1 LYFIALDLSDNMML
15 KVMFNERG
23 IDDNRITDI
32 WNKFF
37 DNCESDKMT
46 DLIIYTYPGKLS
58 DSFLL

>member
-1 LYFIALDLSDNMML
+1 
-15 KVMFNERG
+15 MFNERG